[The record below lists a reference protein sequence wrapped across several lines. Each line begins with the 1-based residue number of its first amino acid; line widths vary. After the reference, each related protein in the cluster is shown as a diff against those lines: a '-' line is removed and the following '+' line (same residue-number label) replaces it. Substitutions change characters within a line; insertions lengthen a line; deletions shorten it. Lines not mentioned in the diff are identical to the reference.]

1 LAISEDIINQG
12 NTIICYSFQGDGC
25 IETRM
30 RISKSKFSVGQL
42 ITHKLFNYR
51 GVIVDVD
58 PVYLGSEDWY
68 QNIALTRPPRDAP
81 WYRVL
86 VHNALHETYVAERNL
101 EPDDSL
107 QPIIHPQINDYF
119 CDFVDGLYIRKQQ
132 DN

>member
-1 LAISEDIINQG
+1 
-12 NTIICYSFQGDGC
+12 
-25 IETRM
+25 M
-30 RISKSKFSVGQL
+30 
-42 ITHKLFNYR
+42 FNYR